1 MNPARDFGP
10 RLITALASGPKVATA
25 QPAWIYSAGPLAS
38 AFVGCSAFKAFKGLL
53 DA

>member
-1 MNPARDFGP
+1 MPP
-10 RLITALASGPKVATA
+10 RTCSCWRPEKDSKVATA
-25 QPAWIYSAGPLAS
+25 QPAWIYSAGPLAG